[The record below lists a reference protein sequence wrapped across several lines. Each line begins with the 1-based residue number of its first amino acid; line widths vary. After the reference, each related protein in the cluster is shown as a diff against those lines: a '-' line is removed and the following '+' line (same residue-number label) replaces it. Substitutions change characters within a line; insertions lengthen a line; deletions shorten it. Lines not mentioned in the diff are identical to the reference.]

1 VETFLKGLF
10 QEAFILFYLYV
21 NVQGTSCLTWR
32 SLVGN
37 IWLTHQMA
45 FGACSYEQLLRYSPV
60 FALILLTVLAE

>member
-1 VETFLKGLF
+1 VEF

-45 FGACSYEQLLRYSPV
+45 FGAIAIQRSKINLLIYAPDLEV
-60 FALILLTVLAE
+60 IIQWITH